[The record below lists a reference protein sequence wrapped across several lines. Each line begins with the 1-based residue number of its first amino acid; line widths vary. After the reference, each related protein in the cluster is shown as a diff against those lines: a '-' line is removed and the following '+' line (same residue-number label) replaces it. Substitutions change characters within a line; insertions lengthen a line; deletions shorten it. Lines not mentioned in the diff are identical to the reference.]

1 MRMNL
6 AALRFV
12 AGTLF
17 LSTASFAQ
25 IGISVRVAP
34 PELPVYEQPMC
45 PGDGYMWTPGYWG
58 WANDDY
64 YWAPGTWV
72 MPPEAGDLW
81 TPGYWGWGGNG
92 FLFTDGY
99 WGASVGFY
107 GGIDYGFG
115 YFGNG
120 YEGGR
125 WENGR
130 FFYNTSLNRL
140 DGNRIRDM
148 YNTHV
153 DERVNRVSFNG
164 GNGGINAH
172 ATAREEETARGSH
185 SPASSRADAAC
196 VVGPQRSAAAI
207 RCKSWRAARHRNGS
221 RHHCIASNDL
231 APVNRTAPNTGN
243 AKQDQK
249 FQKEQDKMAA
259 KQTQDRQKLQKTQD
273 SQHQQLARQKA
284 DPVKSQQMEQRHQQQ
299 TQQMQATHTQQMQ
312 QMQQRQAPA
321 GAAGHAADAG
331 NQSTT
336 LMGRTS

>member
-1 MRMNL
+1 MRMNIPRATRSRVITALLL
-6 AALRFV
+6 AS
-12 AGTLF
+12 GTLF

-25 IGISVRVAP
+25 IGVSVRIAP

-64 YWAPGTWV
+64 YWSPGTWV
-72 MPPEAGDLW
+72 LPPEAGDLW
-81 TPGYWGWGGNG
+81 TPGYWGWGGAG

-125 WENGR
+125 WEGGR
-130 FFYNTSLNRL
+130 FFYNTSLNRV
-140 DGNRIRDM
+140 DANVIRNT
-148 YNTHV
+148 YNTRV

-172 ATAREEETARGSH
+172 ATAQEEATARGSH
-185 SPASSRADAAC
+185 SPAVAAQTQHAWSARND
-196 VVGPQRSAAAI
+196 PQQRFAANHGAPPVTATAHAT
-207 RCKSWRAARHRNGS
+207 AASHPK
-221 RHHCIASNDL
+221 DL
-231 APVNRTAPNTGN
+231 APINRSAPNSGN

-249 FQKEQDKMAA
+249 YQKEQDKQVA
-259 KQTQDRQKLQKTQD
+259 KQNQDRQKLQKTQD
-273 SQHQQLARQKA
+273 NEHQQLARQKA
-284 DPVKSQQMEQRHQQQ
+284 DPVKSQQQEQRHQQQ
-299 TQQMQATHTQQMQ
+299 TQQMQATHTQQAQ

-321 GAAGHAADAG
+321 GGGGRAGG
-331 NQSTT
+331 
-336 LMGRTS
+336 GRR